1 MGKFK
6 DVKEE
11 IRKDVNEYIRQSEK
25 LDGNKSFKKTYDE
38 VGKHVGF
45 LVELNGGKMKIT
57 MLLDGKPWSET
68 TISDMD
74 GFDCGWDIFMAQNVA
89 YMKNYHKLYFDD
101 MLDSFKKK
109 MDEFIEMDDLF
120 EPFIVKNKR
129 NSGLDI
135 RIDLKTDK
143 GYSAFSILF
152 EQLYGF
158 DLDVLCDDFILPQ
171 LDVFNEGMSEYGT
184 MILKNKDD
192 ERMTFAF
199 DPTSRLGRLIVS
211 VAAGMR
217 MHKEEE
223 EK

>member
-25 LDGNKSFKKTYDE
+25 LDGNKSFKKAYVE
-38 VGKHVGF
+38 VGKHVSF
-45 LVELNGGKMKIT
+45 LVEMDGSKMKII
-57 MLLDGKPWSET
+57 MLLDGRPWTET

-74 GFDCGWDIFMAQNVA
+74 GFDCGWDTFIAQNAA
-89 YMKNYHKLYFDD
+89 YMKKCHKLYFDD
-101 MLDSFKKK
+101 MLDSFKEK

-171 LDVFNEGMSEYGT
+171 LDAFNDEMGEYGT
-184 MILKNKDD
+184 VILRHRDD

-199 DPTSRLGRLIVS
+199 DPTSRLGRFIVS

-223 EK
+223 K

>member
-1 MGKFK
+1 MEKIK

-45 LVELNGGKMKIT
+45 LVELNGRKMKIT
-57 MLLDGKPWSET
+57 MLLDGRPWTET

-74 GFDCGWDIFMAQNVA
+74 GFDSGWDRFIA
-89 YMKNYHKLYFDD
+89 YSEAGMKAYHKAYFDD
-101 MLDSFKKK
+101 MLDSFKEK
-109 MDEFIEMDDLF
+109 MDEFVEMDELF

-129 NSGLDI
+129 NSDLDI
-135 RIDLKTDK
+135 KIDIKTDR

-152 EQLYGF
+152 KNLYGF

-171 LDVFNEGMSEYGT
+171 LDAFNDEMGEYGT
-184 MILKNKDD
+184 MILRHKDD
-192 ERMTFAF
+192 ERMTLMF
-199 DPTSRLGRLIVS
+199 DPTSRLGRFIVS
-211 VAAGMR
+211 IAADMR

-223 EK
+223 